1 MRVMVIGATGLIGS
15 AVTARLLAAGHDV
28 VGIARGIADAS
39 RRFPKARW
47 LSLDIA
53 RMSKPQLWTAHLTGL
68 DAVVNCAGIL
78 QDAPGESAKGL
89 HADAVAA
96 LAAACETAGVRRLV
110 HLSAIGADREAMSDF
125 SRSKGDGERAVM
137 AHDLDWVILRP
148 SVVVGRQAYGGS
160 ALFRG
165 LAGLPLMPM
174 MPGTG
179 PLQIV
184 QLDDVVATVLFFLAP
199 EAPAR
204 LTLEL
209 AGPERLTFAEVV
221 QAYRRWLGW
230 REAATVRLPAW
241 VAAALFRLGDFAGL
255 LGWRPPMRSTAQR
268 EIGRG
273 AVGDPRPWT
282 DVTGLVPQSLES
294 ALAAEP
300 AGVQERWFAA
310 LYFLKPLVFTVFSL
324 FWIVTG
330 LLSVGP
336 GYEIGVSLMREG
348 GAGALSGPSV
358 IAGGLA
364 DLLIGIGI
372 AFRRTARPALYAA
385 LAISL
390 FYAAAG
396 TAILPRLWIDPL
408 GPMVKI
414 WPIIVLNLAAFALL
428 RDR

>member
-1 MRVMVIGATGLIGS
+1 MVVGATGLIGS
-15 AVTARLLAAGHDV
+15 AITARLLAAGHDV

-53 RMSKPQLWTAHLTGL
+53 QMRKPQLWTAHLTGV

-78 QDAPGESAKGL
+78 QDAPGESATGL
-89 HADAVAA
+89 HVDAVAA
-96 LAAACETAGVRRLV
+96 LAAACEAVGVRRLI
-110 HLSAIGADREAMSDF
+110 HFSAIGADREAISEY
-125 SRSKGDGERAVM
+125 SRSKGDGDRAVM
-137 AHDLDWVILRP
+137 ARDLDWVILRP

-165 LAGLPLMPM
+165 LAGLPIMPV

-199 EAPAR
+199 EARAR
-204 LTLEL
+204 LALEL
-209 AGPERLTFAEVV
+209 AGPERLSFADVV
-221 QAYRRWLGW
+221 LHYRRWLGW
-230 REAATVRLPAW
+230 RDARRVRLPPW
-241 VAAALFRLGDFAGL
+241 LAAFLFRLGDFAGL

-273 AVGDPRPWT
+273 AIGDPSPWSE
-282 DVTGLVPQSLES
+282 VTGITPQSLAS
-294 ALAAEP
+294 ALATEP
-300 AGVQERWFAA
+300 AGVQERWFAG

-396 TAILPRLWIDPL
+396 TTILPRLWIDPL

-414 WPIIVLNLAAFALL
+414 WPIIVFNLVALAIL

>member
-1 MRVMVIGATGLIGS
+1 MVIGATGLIGS
-15 AVTARLLAAGHDV
+15 AITARLLAAGHEV
-28 VGIARGIADAS
+28 VGIARDIADAS
-39 RRFPKARW
+39 RRFPQARW

-53 RMSKPQLWTAHLTGL
+53 RMRKPQLWTPHLTGL

-78 QDAPGESAKGL
+78 QDAPGESARGL

-110 HLSAIGADREAMSDF
+110 HFSAIGVDRGGISDF
-125 SRSKGDGERAVM
+125 SRSKDDGDRAVM
-137 AHDLDWVILRP
+137 ERDLDWVILRP

-165 LAGLPLMPM
+165 LAGLPVVPI

-199 EAPAR
+199 EAPGR

-209 AGPERLTFAEVV
+209 AGPERLSFADVV
-221 QAYRRWLGW
+221 RHYRRWLGW
-230 REAATVRLPAW
+230 RDARTIRLPTW
-241 VAAALFRLGDFAGL
+241 LAALLFRLGDFAGL

-273 AVGDPRPWT
+273 AVGDPGPWT
-282 DVTGLVPQSLES
+282 DVTGIVPQSLPA

-310 LYFLKPLVFTVFSL
+310 LYFLKPLTFTVFSL
-324 FWIVTG
+324 FWITTG

-336 GYEIGVSLMREG
+336 GYEIGLSLMREG
-348 GAGALSGPSV
+348 GAGPLSGPSV

-414 WPIIVLNLAAFALL
+414 WPIIVLNLMAFGLL